1 MCTFVS
7 KIKSNFLIMELLI
20 GNCYTKAEIEATGLT
35 FVKSTS
41 ITMFYRKGEMLY
53 VFEAKCK
60 ESDSKYKL
68 TTIIK
73 D

>member
-1 MCTFVS
+1 
-7 KIKSNFLIMELLI
+7 MELLI
-20 GNCYTKAEIEATGLT
+20 GNCYTKAEIEGNGLKY
-35 FVKSTS
+35 VKATS
-41 ITMFYRKGEMLY
+41 ITMFYRKEEMLY